1 MSGHRAWGDQGE
13 LRLATRAVQRWQ
25 TAASV
30 GCQGSQHTASP
41 ATHFQPTVLEA
52 DVRRPPGL
60 MPSRIR
66 LGKDAHSVPPLREGQ
81 SSKTFLPHG
90 QER

>member
-30 GCQGSQHTASP
+30 GCRDPNTP
-41 ATHFQPTVLEA
+41 LPQPTVLGA
-52 DVRRPPGL
+52 DQALCLPEYAWEKTHILYHLCVRDSQAEHFFPTDRKGN
-60 MPSRIR
+60 
-66 LGKDAHSVPPLREGQ
+66 
-81 SSKTFLPHG
+81 
-90 QER
+90 